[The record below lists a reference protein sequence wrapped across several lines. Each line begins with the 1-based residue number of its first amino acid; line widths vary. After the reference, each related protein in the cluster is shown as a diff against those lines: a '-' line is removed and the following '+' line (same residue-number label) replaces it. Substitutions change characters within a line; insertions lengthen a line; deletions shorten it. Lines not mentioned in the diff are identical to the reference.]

1 MTVPDDGP
9 GYLGEALQR
18 RGATLNTIRLDKGE
32 SVPDVSPY
40 DMLLVMGGVMNAN
53 QGNKYPFYSF
63 ATPN

>member
-1 MTVPDDGP
+1 MTVPDGGP

-18 RGATLNTIRLDKGE
+18 RGATLNTFRLDKGE

-53 QGNKYPFYSF
+53 QENKHPFYSF
-63 ATPN
+63 ATPD

>member
-9 GYLGEALQR
+9 SYLGEALRR
-18 RGATLNTIRLDKGE
+18 RGSTLNTVRLDKGE

-53 QGNKYPFYSF
+53 QEYKHPFYSF
-63 ATPN
+63 ATPD